1 MSKQEYLKAL
11 NVEIQ
16 KLNGVID
23 WKIMQDTDYRREAR
37 RHKNLL
43 AQVRKE
49 EARRSLAR
57 AFRLL
62 LPTWYSR

>member
-23 WKIMQDTDYRREAR
+23 RRIMQGSDYRREAR

-43 AQVRKE
+43 AQLRKE
-49 EARRSLAR
+49 EARRSLVR
-57 AFRLL
+57 AFRMLFPL
-62 LPTWYSR
+62 WR